1 MPYET
6 ALILCKT
13 KIYSLMSNEKSVLVL
28 FCLTNLVQTNYAIQ
42 FVMTILF
49 KIISL
54 QLCADD
60 SDLCDYKT
68 IIAVT

>member
-1 MPYET
+1 
-6 ALILCKT
+6 
-13 KIYSLMSNEKSVLVL
+13 MSNEKSVLVL

-54 QLCADD
+54 QLCYDD
-60 SDLCDYKT
+60 SNLCGYKT